1 MDWLKKKAVRLLYDE
16 SGTSGGS
23 MIVFLLIFLVALSV
37 TVEFGRA
44 VFVKG
49 HVEQDLN
56 RALNIAVAM
65 SMKDEFRRDHISSID
80 PAVSDTA
87 FKDYLHDEMA
97 LNASLQH
104 VVNGQLQYA
113 ITIRTLSIEETPP
126 RMTLT
131 ATLHIPNQMLTDL
144 VNVQLDLPLTIASRN
159 QRIEDYV
166 FE

>member
-1 MDWLKKKAVRLLYDE
+1 
-16 SGTSGGS
+16 
-23 MIVFLLIFLVALSV
+23 MIVFLLIFLVVLSV

-44 VFVKG
+44 VFVKD

-65 SMKDEFRRDHISSID
+65 SMKDEYRRDHISSID
-80 PAVSDTA
+80 TAVADTA
-87 FKDYLHDEMA
+87 FQEYLHDEMA

-104 VVNGQLQYA
+104 VMDGQLQYA

-144 VNVQLDLPLTIASRN
+144 VNVQLDLPLTISSRN
-159 QRIEDYV
+159 QRIEDYI